1 MCGQRPLEKEEI
13 IAHQRA
19 FNQLDVVFEYRP
31 MKTSHGLIAQK
42 LIIHYGVGKYQLK
55 SHFHAFT
62 NETHTKRCF
71 TREWALPYL
80 SHIHQRVDVHMRPSS
95 HDGARRTL

>member
-42 LIIHYGVGKYQLK
+42 LIIENTSLWSWEISIEVPFPCIYQRDTYK
-55 SHFHAFT
+55 KVF
-62 NETHTKRCF
+62 
-71 TREWALPYL
+71 Y
-80 SHIHQRVDVHMRPSS
+80 
-95 HDGARRTL
+95 